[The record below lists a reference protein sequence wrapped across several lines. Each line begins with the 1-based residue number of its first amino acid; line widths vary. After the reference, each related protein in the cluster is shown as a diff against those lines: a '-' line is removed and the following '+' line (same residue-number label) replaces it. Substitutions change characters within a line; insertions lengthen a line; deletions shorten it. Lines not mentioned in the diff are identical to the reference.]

1 MHYSQT
7 GPTQSCSISA
17 VLEVYRIALLSN
29 IIRIFRNMV
38 HVLEVYRIALLSN
51 NKFEAAGLDCVL
63 EVYRIALL
71 SNRYHAYIV

>member
-1 MHYSQT
+1 
-7 GPTQSCSISA
+7 
-17 VLEVYRIALLSN
+17 
-29 IIRIFRNMV
+29 MV